1 MNFLIL
7 PWITDPP
14 ARPPAVYIKLGI
26 HQSLSLLLYLRME
39 AHTLKTVW
47 LWRSVGA
54 CAHKRV
60 EEPSVLGCLLWS
72 VLQRQDFLIIFSF
85 LNICLSLE
93 PPKTIA
99 WHMSV
104 HLWKPRGETLLNHSA
119 VLRSFPV
126 SGQQWQCWH
135 VLWNICYCLRTG
147 RKQFILSPVAVAR
160 LTVTSVKLTCPTEIQ
175 KIKALSNFR
184 ISTCTQFPQR
194 SVVWVDI
201 HIC

>member
-1 MNFLIL
+1 MEEKVGSISTCLGIVGNQCHKVSYYETRHKSMNFLIL

-99 WHMSV
+99 
-104 HLWKPRGETLLNHSA
+104 
-119 VLRSFPV
+119 
-126 SGQQWQCWH
+126 
-135 VLWNICYCLRTG
+135 
-147 RKQFILSPVAVAR
+147 
-160 LTVTSVKLTCPTEIQ
+160 
-175 KIKALSNFR
+175 
-184 ISTCTQFPQR
+184 
-194 SVVWVDI
+194 
-201 HIC
+201 